1 MEKQEFIII
10 RKPKATRPWQHVL
23 EPLGGY
29 LLLASKMYEDNQRY
43 SEAWNFGPDKKN
55 HVTVKDI
62 TKKIVKNWKTV
73 SSITYLTPN
82 SRQPHESECLKLD
95 TSKAKSYL
103 KWRTVYDIDQT
114 IDETINWYK
123 SYYEKSSSL
132 YDLSSEQIINYIKNA
147 QKMKLLWS
155 KEKK

>member
-1 MEKQEFIII
+1 M
-10 RKPKATRPWQHVL
+10 
-23 EPLGGY
+23 
-29 LLLASKMYEDNQRY
+29 
-43 SEAWNFGPDKKN
+43 
-55 HVTVKDI
+55 
-62 TKKIVKNWKTV
+62 
-73 SSITYLTPN
+73 TPN
-82 SRQPHESECLKLD
+82 SRQLHESKYLKLD

-114 IDETINWYK
+114 INETINWYK